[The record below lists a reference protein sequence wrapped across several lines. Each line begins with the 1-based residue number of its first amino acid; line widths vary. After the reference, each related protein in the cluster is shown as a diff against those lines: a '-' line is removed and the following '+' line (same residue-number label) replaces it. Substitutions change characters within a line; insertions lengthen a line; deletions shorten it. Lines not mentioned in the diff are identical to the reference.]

1 MTIINV
7 PDTDSFDLWRQKT
20 NLLSLSQGDV
30 EKLTTPLDNS
40 AIAGTISS
48 FGVDLIGTGTSF
60 TTDLVIGSKV
70 RDNASGVERIISHII
85 DDTNAKTSV
94 AFTPALSSAKL
105 STVDIISALNSVY
118 DEVFITSRKILI
130 RAIAMS

>member
-30 EKLTTPLDNS
+30 EKLTIPLDNS

-48 FGVDLIGTGTSF
+48 SGVDLIGTGTSF

-70 RDNASGVERIISHII
+70 RDNASGVERIISQII

>member
-30 EKLTTPLDNS
+30 EKLTIPLDNS

-48 FGVDLIGTGTSF
+48 SGVDLIGTGTSF

-70 RDNASGVERIISHII
+70 RDNASGVERIISQII

-118 DEVFITSRKILI
+118 DEVFITSRKMLI